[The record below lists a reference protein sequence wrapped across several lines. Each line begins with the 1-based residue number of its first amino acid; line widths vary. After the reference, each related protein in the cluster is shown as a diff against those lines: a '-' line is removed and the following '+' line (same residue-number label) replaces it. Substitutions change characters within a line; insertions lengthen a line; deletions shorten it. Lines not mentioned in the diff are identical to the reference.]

1 MVPQPQNPQWPSEYP
16 IMADRVRIFG
26 CSHHQK
32 SLSGQR
38 ILRAAPRQIRT
49 LDYCLQNPKWP
60 PGSFKRARRVKT
72 SWGWAGPSSDQ
83 LLARYTSIE
92 AWLVVYAVTVV
103 KWFRVFFVYQIKLIK
118 PMWTNQFYQSKFN
131 KANCFRSIQVWKI
144 NLIHSRSTN
153 QVGQINFVNVF

>member
-1 MVPQPQNPQWPSEYP
+1 MVPQPQNPKWPSEYP
-16 IMADRVRIFG
+16 IMANRVQMFW

-60 PGSFKRARRVKT
+60 PGSSKRARRVKT

-83 LLARYTSIE
+83 LLVRYTSIE
-92 AWLVVYAVTVV
+92 ALLGIYAVTVV
-103 KWFRVFFVYQIKLIK
+103 NWQRVFFVEVNQVK
-118 PMWTNQFYQSKFN
+118 MWTNQHYQNMFN
-131 KANCFRSIQVWKI
+131 KVNSFRSRQGCKI
-144 NLIHSRSTN
+144 NFIHSRSTN
-153 QVGQINFVNVF
+153 

>member
-60 PGSFKRARRVKT
+60 PGSSKRARRVKT

-92 AWLVVYAVTVV
+92 ALLRIYTVTVV
-103 KWFRVFFVYQIKLIK
+103 NCKGYSLLIK
-118 PMWTNQFYQSKFN
+118 SSKSS
-131 KANCFRSIQVWKI
+131 KCE
-144 NLIHSRSTN
+144 
-153 QVGQINFVNVF
+153 QINITKTSLTKQIVSDQFKVGKSIWYTQGQ